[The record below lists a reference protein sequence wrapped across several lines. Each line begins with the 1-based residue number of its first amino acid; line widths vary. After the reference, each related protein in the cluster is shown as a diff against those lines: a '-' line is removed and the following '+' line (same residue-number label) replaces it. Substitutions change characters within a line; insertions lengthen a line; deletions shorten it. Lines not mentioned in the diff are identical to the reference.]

1 MSLVMDLERLRTT
14 SMGISKV
21 QASIIEN
28 QAEIDE
34 QLIDTNRYGLPLLT
48 VALMVTIFCL
58 LMNY

>member
-1 MSLVMDLERLRTT
+1 MDLERLRTT

-21 QASIIEN
+21 QASIVEN